1 MIFRTAMNITST
13 LRLLKNFTA
22 YMAKP
27 LFDHPEWGTKELE
40 VNSALTPEI
49 FSKLLSEQGISK
61 MNQRIDRLK
70 QSPVE
75 VTDDRIEFL
84 AEKNAKQ
91 NHELKDI
98 LQKKVSS
105 IQMLFVF
112 VFFLVIHYIIYCI
125 IRYPCES
132 FSVARIIMSLSP

>member
-1 MIFRTAMNITST
+1 MTHCVFLVATLVFTSIHMIFRTAMNITST

-27 LFDHPEWGTKELE
+27 LFDHPEWGTKVLE
-40 VNSALTPEI
+40 VNSALTPKV
-49 FSKLLSEQGISK
+49 FSKLFSEQGISK
-61 MNQRIDRLK
+61 MNLRIERLK

-84 AEKNAKQ
+84 AEKDAKQ

-98 LQKKVSS
+98 LQKKVSLV
-105 IQMLFVF
+105 QMFF
-112 VFFLVIHYIIYCI
+112 VFFCNALHK
-125 IRYPCES
+125 
-132 FSVARIIMSLSP
+132 